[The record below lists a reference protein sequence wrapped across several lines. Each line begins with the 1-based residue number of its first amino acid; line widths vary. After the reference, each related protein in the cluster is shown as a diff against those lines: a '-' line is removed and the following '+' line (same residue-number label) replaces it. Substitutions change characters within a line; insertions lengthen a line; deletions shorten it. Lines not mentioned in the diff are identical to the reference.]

1 MKINLEMRGHFIA
14 LRNAAHEMVLHFLS
28 DLQNLSSNENLH
40 YNFGH
45 HGRDYKDVRKY
56 DR

>member
-1 MKINLEMRGHFIA
+1 MRGHFIA